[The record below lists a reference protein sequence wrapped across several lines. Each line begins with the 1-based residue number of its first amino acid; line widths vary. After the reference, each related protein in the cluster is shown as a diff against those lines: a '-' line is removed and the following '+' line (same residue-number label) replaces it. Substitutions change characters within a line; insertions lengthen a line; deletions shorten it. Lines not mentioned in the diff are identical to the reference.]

1 MISAR
6 SRSGLLPAA
15 AALLT
20 VLSPALG
27 AAQVLNRNAEIILQ
41 VPSSAPP
48 RQLDRRSVEILEN
61 GQLRE
66 VLAVEPIEER
76 WRVVVYFDLPGSTP
90 EGIEAAAAAVG
101 NAADALVTLGDV
113 EMITAD
119 RIAEVELA
127 PTANAGLV
135 RAAAAAV
142 GGRAGA
148 AGALFA
154 RRREMQAAADE
165 RSGDPETDALRTA
178 DLLEGFLLELDTL
191 RWQRANLLESLESVG
206 DGSWTD
212 GPPRVLFLVRDATD
226 LDADA
231 FAQELLG
238 EPIPAFE
245 RAALSEQQQQRSLAR
260 TVAAL
265 GWRVYALQFGPT
277 AGEVDALLPGRLQS
291 AREFVAA
298 SGGEVLAESGAIAPA
313 LGRLQAS
320 WRVRYRSSGPRDGA
334 THPVDVRIASTTASG
349 GPPPDVLARRW
360 ATVAAPADLVALRA
374 SRALDAL
381 SRDGDGSTVDG
392 NSELAVRGV
401 LLPQGIQSATEGA
414 PAEFVTLDGLA
425 TLGANPPPSSD
436 ALRLTV
442 YGRGLDAPAFLLH
455 RAGTGADL
463 RRGTWRF
470 RTLFD
475 LPVAI
480 DELVLMVEDLRNDRW
495 QVEFLETASSPI
507 DDRSDI
513 ELLAP
518 EPGAGSLEAAPTEA
532 EILAAAR
539 DAARRAGWAGGRRG
553 GGRANIL
560 DSASDSSLVRLIPPR
575 GERSGLSGRKSF
587 STVTTSD
594 VVRRVEFYLDGEQ
607 VFDDRRKPF
616 QTTIDLGPE
625 ALPHT
630 IRIVAYDR
638 SDRRLGEDE
647 LTINERQRRVGVG
660 IAAVEAQPGGRYAVE
675 ARVELTRG
683 RALDR
688 VEFYRNDRLAATLT
702 RPPFR
707 TVLPGPAIPG
717 ADFARVAVHLD
728 DGTMIE
734 DVEFLSSDTPMA
746 ETVVNLVEVYVV
758 VNDEEGKP
766 ITTLEADDFVLRAGR
781 REIPIER
788 FAVAEDVPLVL
799 GLAVDSSQ
807 SMFALMPDTRRAAA
821 RFLGNTLTQI
831 DQAFLVDFDTRPR
844 LLSDTTAD
852 VSELISTLGR
862 IQADGQ
868 TALYDAMQF
877 CLVHL
882 ARDQGRRALVVLTDG
897 DDYGSQ
903 SSYRRTFRTAG
914 NTGVPIY
921 VISMS
926 QGEDRW
932 GRGPRKLD
940 LEAITKASG
949 GRVYYVAS
957 MDAVLWAYGHIGEEL
972 RSQYMLGYATS
983 EPLTPREVQSIK
995 VELRDTRQGREV
1007 RMTVGRGRG

>member
-1 MISAR
+1 MLSAC
-6 SRSGLLPAA
+6 SRNGLLPAA
-15 AALLT
+15 AALVA
-20 VLSPALG
+20 VLSPAAG
-27 AAQVLNRNAEIILQ
+27 AAQVLNRDAEIIFQ
-41 VPSSAPP
+41 VESSTPP

-61 GQLRE
+61 GQIRE

-113 EMITAD
+113 ELITAD
-119 RIAEVELA
+119 RIAEVELP

-135 RAAAAAV
+135 RAAAEAV
-142 GGRAGA
+142 GARAGA
-148 AGALFA
+148 AGALFEQ
-154 RRREMQAAADE
+154 RREMRAAADE
-165 RSGDPETDALRTA
+165 RSGDPEADALRTA

-191 RWQRANLLESLESVG
+191 RWQRANLLESLESLG
-206 DGSWTD
+206 DGSWTG

-231 FAQELLG
+231 FAEELLG

-265 GWRVYALQFGPT
+265 GWRVHALQLAPA
-277 AGEVDALLPGRLQS
+277 AGEVDGLLPGRLQS

-313 LGRLQAS
+313 LERLQAS

-349 GPPPDVLARRW
+349 GPPPDVSARRW

-374 SRALDAL
+374 NRALDAL
-381 SRDGDGSTVDG
+381 SRDGDGATGDG
-392 NSELAVRGV
+392 NGELAVRGV

-425 TLGANPPPSSD
+425 TVGANPPPSSD

-442 YGRGLDAPAFLLH
+442 YGRGLDAPAFLLQ

-507 DDRSDI
+507 DDRSDM
-513 ELLAP
+513 ELLVP
-518 EPGAGSLEAAPTEA
+518 EPVAGSLTAAPIEA

-539 DAARRAGWAGGRRG
+539 TAARRAGWAGGRRE
-553 GGRANIL
+553 NIL
-560 DSASDSSLVRLIPPR
+560 DPAAGSSLVRLIPPR

-638 SDRRLGEDE
+638 SDRWLGEDE

-852 VSELISTLGR
+852 VGELISTLGQ

-995 VELRDTRQGREV
+995 VELRDNRQDREV

>member
-1 MISAR
+1 MISTC
-6 SRSGLLPAA
+6 SRHRLLPAVVALLAALCPA
-15 AALLT
+15 AAT
-20 VLSPALG
+20 
-27 AAQVLNRNAEIILQ
+27 AQMPSREAEIILQ
-41 VPSSAPP
+41 VPASGPLREFDA
-48 RQLDRRSVEILEN
+48 RSFEILEN
-61 GQLRE
+61 GATRE
-66 VLAVEPIEER
+66 ILSVEPVAER
-76 WRVVVYFDLPGSTP
+76 WRIVIYFDLPGSTP

-101 NAADALVTLGDV
+101 NAADALVALGDV
-113 EMITAD
+113 EMIAAD

-127 PTANAGLV
+127 PTANAGAV

-142 GGRAGA
+142 ATRAGA
-148 AGALFA
+148 AGVLLD
-154 RRREMQAAADE
+154 RRRDLRAAADA
-165 RSGDPETDALRTA
+165 RSGDPDADALRTA
-178 DLLEGFLLELDTL
+178 DLLEGVLLELDTL
-191 RWQRANLLESLESVG
+191 RWQRANLLESIEG
-206 DGSWTD
+206 ASWAA
-212 GPPRVLFLVRDATD
+212 GQPRALFLVRDATD
-226 LDADA
+226 LNADA
-231 FAQELLG
+231 FAEELLG
-238 EPIPAFE
+238 EPTPAFE
-245 RAALSEQQQQRSLAR
+245 RAALSEQRRQRSLTR

-265 GWRVYALQFGPT
+265 GWRVYSLQLAP
-277 AGEVDALLPGRLQS
+277 AAQEVDDLLPGRVEAS
-291 AREFVAA
+291 RAFSHAA
-298 SGGEVLAESGAIAPA
+298 GGEVLADAAELAAA
-313 LGRLQAS
+313 TERLRAS
-320 WRVRYRSSGPRDGA
+320 WRVRYRSSGTRDGA
-334 THPVDVRIASTTASG
+334 AHPVDVRIASDAASS
-349 GPPPDVLARRW
+349 GPPPDVSARRW

-381 SRDGDGSTVDG
+381 SRDGDRSILGG
-392 NSELAVRGV
+392 NGELAIRGV
-401 LLPQGIQSATEGA
+401 LLPQGIQSTTEGA

-425 TLGANPPPSSD
+425 TVGADPPQSSD

-455 RAGTGADL
+455 RGGNGTRLREGA
-463 RRGTWRF
+463 WRF

-495 QVEFLETASSPI
+495 QVEFLETASSPL
-507 DDRSDI
+507 DDRGDI
-513 ELLAP
+513 ELLVP
-518 EPGAGSLEAAPTEA
+518 EPGPDSLTARRTET
-532 EILAAAR
+532 EILTAAR
-539 DAARRAGWAGGRRG
+539 AAARRAGWAGGSRG
-553 GGRANIL
+553 PRRANIL
-560 DSASDSSLVRLIPPR
+560 DPGPGSSLVRLIPPR

-625 ALPHT
+625 AVPHT

-638 SDRRLGEDE
+638 SDRWLSEDE
-647 LTINERQRRVGVG
+647 LTINEHQTRAGVG
-660 IAAVEAQPGGRYAVE
+660 IAAVEEEPGGRYAVE
-675 ARVELTRG
+675 ARVELAGG
-683 RALDR
+683 RVLDR
-688 VEFYRNDRLAATLT
+688 VEFYRNDRLAATMT

-707 TVLPGPAIPG
+707 TVLPGPALPG

-728 DGTMIE
+728 DGTIIE
-734 DVEFLSSDTPMA
+734 DVEFLSADTPMA
-746 ETVVNLVEVYVV
+746 ETVVNLVEVYVI
-758 VNDEEGKP
+758 VNDDEGKP
-766 ITTLEADDFVLRAGR
+766 ITTLEPDDFVLKAGR

-807 SMFALMPDTRRAAA
+807 SMWALMPDTRQAAA
-821 RFLGNTLTQI
+821 RFLGNTLTRI
-831 DQAFLVDFDTRPR
+831 DQAFVVDFDTRPR

-852 VSELISTLGR
+852 VGELIGTLGK
-862 IQADGQ
+862 IQADGF

-903 SSYRRTFRTAG
+903 SGYRRTFRTAG

-926 QGEDRW
+926 QGEDRR

-957 MDAVLWAYGHIGEEL
+957 MEAVFWAYGHIGEEL
-972 RSQYMLGYATS
+972 RSQYMLGYSTS

-995 VELRDTRQGREV
+995 VELRDQRNDREV

>member
-6 SRSGLLPAA
+6 SRSGFLPAA
-15 AALLT
+15 AALLA

-148 AGALFA
+148 AGALFE

-191 RWQRANLLESLESVG
+191 RWQRANLLESLESLG
-206 DGSWTD
+206 GGSWTD

-277 AGEVDALLPGRLQS
+277 AGEVDDLLPGRLQS

-381 SRDGDGSTVDG
+381 SRDGDGATVDG

-518 EPGAGSLEAAPTEA
+518 EAGAGSLEAAPTEA

-553 GGRANIL
+553 GGQANIL
-560 DSASDSSLVRLIPPR
+560 DSASGSSLVRLIPPR

-995 VELRDTRQGREV
+995 VELRDTRQDREV

>member
-6 SRSGLLPAA
+6 LRNGLLPAA
-15 AALLT
+15 AALVA
-20 VLSPALG
+20 VLSPAVG
-27 AAQVLNRNAEIILQ
+27 TAQVLNRDAEIIVQ

-48 RQLDRRSVEILEN
+48 RQLDRRSIEILEN

-90 EGIEAAAAAVG
+90 EGIEAAAAAVE

-119 RIAEVELA
+119 RIAEVEQS

-135 RAAAAAV
+135 RAAAVAV
-142 GGRAGA
+142 GARAGA
-148 AGALFA
+148 AGALFE
-154 RRREMQAAADE
+154 RRREMQAAAAE
-165 RSGDPETDALRTA
+165 RSGDPEADALRTA

-191 RWQRANLLESLESVG
+191 RWQRANLLESLESLG
-206 DGSWTD
+206 GGSWTD

-231 FAQELLG
+231 FAEELLG

-265 GWRVYALQFGPT
+265 GWRVHALQLAPA
-277 AGEVDALLPGRLQS
+277 AGEVDDLLPGRLQS
-291 AREFVAA
+291 AEEFVAA
-298 SGGEVLAESGAIAPA
+298 SGGEVLAESGGIAPA
-313 LGRLQAS
+313 LERLQAS

-334 THPVDVRIASTTASG
+334 THPVDVRAASTIASG

-360 ATVAAPADLVALRA
+360 GTVAAPADLVALRA
-374 SRALDAL
+374 NRALDAL
-381 SRDGDGSTVDG
+381 SRDGDGATVDG
-392 NSELAVRGV
+392 NGELAVRGV

-414 PAEFVTLDGLA
+414 PAEFVTLDGIA
-425 TLGANPPPSSD
+425 TVGANPPPSSD

-507 DDRSDI
+507 DDRSDM
-513 ELLAP
+513 ELLVP
-518 EPGAGSLEAAPTEA
+518 EPGAGSLTAAPTEA

-539 DAARRAGWAGGRRG
+539 TAALRAGWAGGRRT
-553 GGRANIL
+553 NIL
-560 DSASDSSLVRLIPPR
+560 DPPAGSSLVRLIPPR

-594 VVRRVEFYLDGEQ
+594 VVRRVKFYLDGEQ

-625 ALPHT
+625 PLPHT

-638 SDRRLGEDE
+638 SDRWLGEDE

-675 ARVELTRG
+675 AHVELTRG

-766 ITTLEADDFVLRAGR
+766 ITTLEIDDFVLRSGR

-799 GLAVDSSQ
+799 GLAVDSSH

-995 VELRDTRQGREV
+995 VELRDQRQDREV

>member
-1 MISAR
+1 MISTC
-6 SRSGLLPAA
+6 SRRGLLPAVV
-15 AALLT
+15 ALLAT
-20 VLSPALG
+20 LCPA
-27 AAQVLNRNAEIILQ
+27 ATTAQMLNRESEIILQ
-41 VPSSAPP
+41 LPASSPLQ
-48 RQLDRRSVEILEN
+48 QLDARSVELLEN
-61 GQLRE
+61 GATRE
-66 VLAVEPIEER
+66 ILSVEPVAER
-76 WRVVVYFDLPGSTP
+76 WRIVIYFDLPGSTP

-101 NAADALVTLGDV
+101 NAADALVALGEV
-113 EMITAD
+113 EMIAAD
-119 RIAEVELA
+119 RIAEAELA
-127 PTANAGLV
+127 PTANAGAV
-135 RAAAAAV
+135 QAAAASVAT
-142 GGRAGA
+142 RAGA
-148 AGALFA
+148 AGALLDG
-154 RRREMQAAADE
+154 RRELRATADA
-165 RSGDPETDALRTA
+165 RSGDPDADALRTA

-191 RWQRANLLESLESVG
+191 RWQRANLLESIEG
-206 DGSWTD
+206 ASWAG
-212 GPPRVLFLVRDATD
+212 GPPRALFLVRDATD
-226 LDADA
+226 LNADA

-238 EPIPAFE
+238 EPTPAFE
-245 RAALSEQQQQRSLAR
+245 RAALSEQRRQRSLTR

-265 GWRVYALQFGPT
+265 GWRVYSLQLAP
-277 AGEVDALLPGRLQS
+277 AAQEVDGLLPGRLES
-291 AREFVAA
+291 AKAFAHAA
-298 SGGEVLAESGAIAPA
+298 GGEVLTDGAELAAAIE
-313 LGRLQAS
+313 RLQAS
-320 WRVRYRSSGPRDGA
+320 WRIRYRSSGTRDGA
-334 THPVDVRIASTTASG
+334 AHPVDVRITAGSG
-349 GPPPDVLARRW
+349 GPPPEVVARRW
-360 ATVAAPADLVALRA
+360 ATVAAPADLAALRA

-381 SRDGDGSTVDG
+381 SRDGDGSSLAG
-392 NSELAVRGV
+392 NRELAIRGV

-425 TLGANPPPSSD
+425 TVSDPPPSSD

-442 YGRGLDAPAFLLH
+442 YGRGLDSPAFLLH
-455 RAGTGADL
+455 RAGNGTRLRGGA
-463 RRGTWRF
+463 WRF

-495 QVEFLETASSPI
+495 QVEFLETASNPL
-507 DDRSDI
+507 DDRSDV
-513 ELLAP
+513 ELLVP
-518 EPGAGSLEAAPTEA
+518 ETGAGSLAATPTEA
-532 EILAAAR
+532 EILQAAR
-539 DAARRAGWAGGRRG
+539 AAARRAGWTGGSRG
-553 GGRANIL
+553 PRRANIL
-560 DSASDSSLVRLIPPR
+560 DAGPGSSLVRLIPPR

-625 ALPHT
+625 AVPHT

-638 SDRRLGEDE
+638 SDRWLGEDE
-647 LTINERQRRVGVG
+647 LTINEHRTRAGVG
-660 IAAVEAQPGGRYAVE
+660 IAAVEEGPGGRYAVE
-675 ARVELTRG
+675 AQVELAGG
-683 RALDR
+683 RVLDR

-707 TVLPGPAIPG
+707 TVLPGPAMPG
-717 ADFARVAVHLD
+717 ADFARVAVYLD
-728 DGTMIE
+728 DGTIIE
-734 DVEFLSSDTPMA
+734 DVEFLSADTPMA

-758 VNDEEGKP
+758 VNDDEGKP
-766 ITTLEADDFVLRAGR
+766 VTTLEPDDFVLRAGR
-781 REIPIER
+781 REIPVER

-807 SMFALMPDTRRAAA
+807 SMWALMPDTRQAAA
-821 RFLGNTLTQI
+821 RFLGNTLTRI
-831 DQAFLVDFDTRPR
+831 DQAFVVDFDSRPR

-852 VSELISTLGR
+852 VGELIGTLGK
-862 IQADGQ
+862 IQADGF

-903 SSYRRTFRTAG
+903 SGYRRTFRTAG

-957 MDAVLWAYGHIGEEL
+957 MEAVFWAYGHIGEEL
-972 RSQYMLGYATS
+972 RSQYMLGYSTS

-995 VELRDTRQGREV
+995 VELRDGRQDREV

>member
-15 AALLT
+15 AALLA
-20 VLSPALG
+20 VLSPAVG
-27 AAQVLNRNAEIILQ
+27 VAQVLSRDAEIVLQ
-41 VPSSAPP
+41 VPSTAPP
-48 RQLDRRSVEILEN
+48 RQFDRSSLEILEN

-66 VLAVEPIEER
+66 ILAVEPIEER

-90 EGIEAAAAAVG
+90 EGIEAAAAAVR

-119 RIAEVELA
+119 RIAEVELP

-148 AGALFA
+148 AGSLFE

-165 RSGDPETDALRTA
+165 RSGDPDADALRTA

-191 RWQRANLLESLESVG
+191 RWQRANLLESLESLG
-206 DGSWTD
+206 DGSWTG
-212 GPPRVLFLVRDATD
+212 GPPRLLFLVRDATD

-238 EPIPAFE
+238 EPTPAFE
-245 RAALSEQQQQRSLAR
+245 RAALSEQGRQRSLAR

-265 GWRVYALQFGPT
+265 GWRVYALHLAAA
-277 AGEVDALLPGRLQS
+277 AGEVDDLLPGRLRS
-291 AREFVAA
+291 AQEFVEA
-298 SGGEVLAESGAIAPA
+298 SGGEVLAESGDIAPT
-313 LGRLQAS
+313 LERLQAS
-320 WRVRYRSSGPRDGA
+320 WRIRYRSSGPRDGA
-334 THPVDVRIASTTASG
+334 THPVDVRSASTTAAG
-349 GPPPDVLARRW
+349 GPPPNVLARRW

-374 SRALDAL
+374 NRALDAL

-392 NSELAVRGV
+392 NGGLAVRGV

-425 TLGANPPPSSD
+425 TVGANPPPSSD

-513 ELLAP
+513 ELLVP
-518 EPGAGSLEAAPTEA
+518 EPGAGSLTAPPTEA

-539 DAARRAGWAGGRRG
+539 AAARRAGWAGGRRE
-553 GGRANIL
+553 NIL
-560 DSASDSSLVRLIPPR
+560 DPASGSSLVRLIPPR

-607 VFDDRRKPF
+607 IFDDRRKPF

-625 ALPHT
+625 ALPRT

-638 SDRRLGEDE
+638 SDRWLSEDE
-647 LTINERQRRVGVG
+647 LTINERRGRAEVG

-675 ARVELTRG
+675 AQVELTRG
-683 RALDR
+683 RVLDR

-728 DGTMIE
+728 DGTTIE
-734 DVEFLSSDTPMA
+734 DVEFLSSETPMA
-746 ETVVNLVEVYVV
+746 ETVVNLVEIYVV

-766 ITTLEADDFVLRAGR
+766 ITTLETDDFVLRAGR

-807 SMFALMPDTRRAAA
+807 SMWALMPDTRRAAA
-821 RFLGNTLTQI
+821 RFLGNTLTRI

-852 VSELISTLGR
+852 VAELIGTLGQ

-882 ARDQGRRALVVLTDG
+882 ARDEGRRALVMLTDG

-903 SSYRRTFRTAG
+903 SSYRRTFRTAE

-926 QGEDRW
+926 QGEDAW
-932 GRGPRKLD
+932 GRGPRKPD
-940 LEAITKASG
+940 LEAISKASG

-957 MDAVLWAYGHIGEEL
+957 MDAVLGAYGHIGEEL

-995 VELRDTRQGREV
+995 VELRDKRQDREV
-1007 RMTVGRGRG
+1007 RLTVGRGRG